1 MEPNALLQAALAW
14 HRVFEDRP
22 PDAHLCCPK
31 IDEEDFANYD
41 EPNVPDEG
49 GLSAE
54 EKQGRIEEY
63 ESRFQNTYDLS
74 ILMGLGREVA
84 GEWLDNWTQAVDAC
98 LTRCDSCV
106 RNWHR
111 TRQPYLSGL

>member
-49 GLSAE
+49 GLSVK
-54 EKQGRIEEY
+54 EKQGEAATKAATT
-63 ESRFQNTYDLS
+63 SSL
-74 ILMGLGREVA
+74 VH
-84 GEWLDNWTQAVDAC
+84 
-98 LTRCDSCV
+98 SCS
-106 RNWHR
+106 NIHHR
-111 TRQPYLSGL
+111 SAD